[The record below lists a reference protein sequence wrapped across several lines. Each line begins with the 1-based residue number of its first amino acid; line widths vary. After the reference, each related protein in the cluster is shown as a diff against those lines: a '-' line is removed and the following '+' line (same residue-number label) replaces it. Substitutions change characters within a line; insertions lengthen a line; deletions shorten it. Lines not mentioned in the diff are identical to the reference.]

1 MSVLYSNKYVNER
14 FEKENSQG
22 RSPNYSPSH
31 TTSSITESFDIIIY
45 YNVHNILLYYI
56 LYYIII
62 FCRNYIAL
70 HIFRYSRPLSCFL
83 NYNSSIFWYRLT
95 KKKERGRFL
104 VRWGKSSTGL
114 DKARHPCLWWFWFY
128 TTPVAFNTKI
138 MDSAQALLFYST
150 PVCLLPIVLQNSLH

>member
-56 LYYIII
+56 LY
-62 FCRNYIAL
+62 
-70 HIFRYSRPLSCFL
+70 
-83 NYNSSIFWYRLT
+83 
-95 KKKERGRFL
+95 
-104 VRWGKSSTGL
+104 
-114 DKARHPCLWWFWFY
+114 
-128 TTPVAFNTKI
+128 
-138 MDSAQALLFYST
+138 
-150 PVCLLPIVLQNSLH
+150 